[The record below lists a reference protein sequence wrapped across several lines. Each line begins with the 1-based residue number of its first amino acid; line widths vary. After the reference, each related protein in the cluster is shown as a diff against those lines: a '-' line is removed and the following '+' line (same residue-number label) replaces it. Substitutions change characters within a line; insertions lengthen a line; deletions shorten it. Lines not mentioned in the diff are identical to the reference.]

1 MILAILSCYLFLPMQ
16 EWYESC
22 INLWKTYKAV
32 TGFKN
37 SDNPLFIYSHLTFNQ
52 TKYSDFC
59 CNKQRLKWG
68 FSRIW
73 DWTLDLIFMKSKIS
87 ELRSQV
93 LILTYT
99 TKTKC
104 FVVVTTFC
112 ELRLIRS
119 NPRIWEFFIY
129 GLIISLP
136 KMWGKL
142 FLWRNI
148 SFFAFS
154 GLRLES
160 SISGNIWSFLRVGF
174 FNFWARKVTSWSLR
188 SF

>member
-73 DWTLDLIFMKSKIS
+73 DWTLDLIFIKSKIS

-119 NPRIWEFFIY
+119 NPRIWEFFI
-129 GLIISLP
+129 LRVDHQSSQNVR
-136 KMWGKL
+136 KT
-142 FLWRNI
+142 
-148 SFFAFS
+148 FFMKKYNFFCF
-154 GLRLES
+154 LRLE
-160 SISGNIWSFLRVGF
+160 
-174 FNFWARKVTSWSLR
+174 ARKFHFRKYKKFFESGLFQFFS
-188 SF
+188 

>member
-37 SDNPLFIYSHLTFNQ
+37 SDNPLFICSHLTFNQ

-73 DWTLDLIFMKSKIS
+73 DWPLDLIFIKSKIS

-112 ELRLIRS
+112 TLRLIRS
-119 NPRIWEFFIY
+119 NPRIWEFFI
-129 GLIISLP
+129 LRVDHQSSQNVR
-136 KMWGKL
+136 KT
-142 FLWRNI
+142 
-148 SFFAFS
+148 FFMKKYNFFCFF
-154 GLRLES
+154 RLE
-160 SISGNIWSFLRVGF
+160 
-174 FNFWARKVTSWSLR
+174 ARKFHFRKYKKFFERGLFQFFS
-188 SF
+188 